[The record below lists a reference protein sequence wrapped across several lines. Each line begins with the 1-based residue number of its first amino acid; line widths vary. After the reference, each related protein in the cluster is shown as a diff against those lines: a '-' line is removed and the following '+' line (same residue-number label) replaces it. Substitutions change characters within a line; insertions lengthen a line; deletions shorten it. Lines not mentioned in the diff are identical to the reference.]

1 MPNRWDTVTTAD
13 GDMRCY
19 VSAPSE
25 AGPFPAVVVIQH
37 AGGVDDFIRRM
48 SDRLAEAGFVAVAP
62 DLYHREIPNTSDDP
76 MTRMTRLRDRNIV
89 PDVKAAVDHAQSLG
103 EVEGKRIGITG
114 FCMGGRVTY
123 LMCASDERF
132 KAGVVFYG
140 GNIMVPWGRD
150 DPSPFEL
157 SERIQ
162 APILGLF
169 GEDDPNPNP
178 ADVARIDA
186 ELTRLGKAHE
196 FHSYPGASHAFM
208 NEDRPSY
215 REEAAKD
222 AWERCTAWFNRHFR
236 A

>member
-1 MPNRWDTVTTAD
+1 MPNRWDTVATND

-19 VSAPSE
+19 VSTPGGG
-25 AGPFPAVVVIQH
+25 GPHAAVIVIQH

-48 SDRLAEAGFVAVAP
+48 ADRVAEAGYVAVAP
-62 DLYHREIPNTSDDP
+62 DLYHRENAKTSDDP
-76 MTRMTRLRDRNIV
+76 MTRMGRLRDRHIV
-89 PDVKAAVDHAQSLG
+89 ADVKVAVDHAQGLP
-103 EVEGKRIGITG
+103 EVEAERVGITG

-123 LMCASDERF
+123 LACASDDRF

-150 DPSPFEL
+150 DPAPFER
-157 SERIQ
+157 SERIV

-169 GEDDPNPNP
+169 GKEDPNPNP
-178 ADVARIDA
+178 NDVAKIDA
-186 ELTRLGKAHE
+186 ELSRLDKQHE
-196 FHSYPGASHAFM
+196 FHSYEGAGHGFM

-222 AWERCTAWFNRHFR
+222 AWTRCVGWFERYLK
-236 A
+236 